1 MPSQY
6 SARGTLCD
14 VCGCLQFLVLRCLKI
29 QHSPIFCDVFRDVF
43 CAASPT
49 YAIESSSYWASQVYG
64 RRVALRL
71 HAPALS
77 SCIGAS
83 CLQLCIALRFAKI
96 VLLLYRQSLMGCS
109 QETRGVARSCF
120 WAQGHTRVWNRLRDS
135 NYDTLQQIHKKE
147 AGRTTAQSHT
157 ISLCHT
163 TLSKLSRR
171 NRVRNERAKRR
182 QRTSGSS
189 GFWMYI
195 LSEFAICVLT
205 FLYLLKVQIAD
216 VSGGCRKDGS
226 SKTKTLQLSH
236 IIFLNTAAYC
246 TFFRFRTSGPV
257 SPACRSNFLEQN
269 PETGIPSESQV
280 R

>member
-1 MPSQY
+1 MYGTFYTSCFASANNQITGISQRLALESCMYQIDSDKMRCVLPYCPWTYPSIALRGGLRVPSQH

-29 QHSPIFCDVFRDVF
+29 QHSPIFCDVLRDVF

-109 QETRGVARSCF
+109 QETGEWQEVAFGPRATPGFGTDCETAIMTPCSKS
-120 WAQGHTRVWNRLRDS
+120 TRRKLVGPRHRA
-135 NYDTLQQIHKKE
+135 TLYHY
-147 AGRTTAQSHT
+147 ATPH
-157 ISLCHT
+157 
-163 TLSKLSRR
+163 
-171 NRVRNERAKRR
+171 
-182 QRTSGSS
+182 
-189 GFWMYI
+189 
-195 LSEFAICVLT
+195 
-205 FLYLLKVQIAD
+205 
-216 VSGGCRKDGS
+216 
-226 SKTKTLQLSH
+226 
-236 IIFLNTAAYC
+236 
-246 TFFRFRTSGPV
+246 
-257 SPACRSNFLEQN
+257 
-269 PETGIPSESQV
+269 
-280 R
+280 